1 MFSKLRR
8 NILLVNASIIT
19 ILLIASFVAIYI
31 VTRGD
36 VYREIDSDFRRISF
50 TWEDV
55 ISKIEEEG
63 SELSIESFNIYL
75 GKTENYD
82 FLESRLANSYNL
94 VIDADRNLTKAIGF
108 YDIDYRIFTD
118 ITDNLVWETD
128 VIQYTSY
135 NEIQWAYRIR
145 ESENG
150 YTVRLMNITKRL
162 GVLTSLIVTS
172 LIIFVITM
180 VFVILISIYITNKSV
195 RHLEEAFRKQK
206 QFIADAS
213 HELRTPLASISANTD
228 LILSKN
234 YIRPAE
240 RKWLEYI
247 KTETMRM
254 SGLTRDLLFLAELDE
269 QPLSGMQIQDV
280 NLSFLTETYAL
291 GMEAMIYEKRLELE
305 RNIEEDVHIKGDS
318 EKLSQVLVILFENAM
333 AYTPEGGRIVITLS
347 KTRTSA
353 ELIIANTGI
362 YIPEDQQTRI
372 FDRFYKLDKSRA
384 DGSGSHG
391 LGLSIAKSIVERH
404 GGTISCRSIRDGLTE
419 FIVKLNIA

>member
-36 VYREIDSDFRRISF
+36 VYREIDLDFRRISF

-94 VIDADRNLTKAIGF
+94 VIDADRNLIKAIGF

-118 ITDNLVWETD
+118 ITDNLVWEPD
-128 VIQYTSY
+128 IIQYTSY

-145 ESENG
+145 ESETG

-162 GVLTSLIVTS
+162 GVLTSLIFTS
-172 LIIFVITM
+172 LVIFIFTM
-180 VFVILISIYITNKSV
+180 VFVVLISIYITNKSV

-269 QPLSGMQIQDV
+269 KPLSGMLFQDV

-305 RNIEEDVHIKGDS
+305 RNIQEDVHIKGDS

-404 GGTISCRSIRDGLTE
+404 GGTISCRSVRDGLTE
-419 FIVKLNIA
+419 FIVKINIA

>member
-1 MFSKLRR
+1 
-8 NILLVNASIIT
+8 
-19 ILLIASFVAIYI
+19 
-31 VTRGD
+31 
-36 VYREIDSDFRRISF
+36 FRRISF

-94 VIDADRNLTKAIGF
+94 VIDADRNLIKAIGF

-118 ITDNLVWETD
+118 ITDNLVWEPD
-128 VIQYTSY
+128 IIQYTSY

-145 ESENG
+145 ESETG

-162 GVLTSLIVTS
+162 GVLTSLIFTS
-172 LIIFVITM
+172 LVIFIFTM
-180 VFVILISIYITNKSV
+180 VFVVLISIYITNKSV

-269 QPLSGMQIQDV
+269 KPLSGMLFQDV

-305 RNIEEDVHIKGDS
+305 RNIQEDVHIKGDS

-404 GGTISCRSIRDGLTE
+404 GGTISCRSVRDGLTE
-419 FIVKLNIA
+419 FIVKINIA

>member
-36 VYREIDSDFRRISF
+36 VYREIDLDFRRISF

-94 VIDADRNLTKAIGF
+94 VIDADRNLIKAIGF

-118 ITDNLVWETD
+118 ITGNLVWETD

-145 ESENG
+145 ESETG

-162 GVLTSLIVTS
+162 GVLTSLIFTS

-180 VFVILISIYITNKSV
+180 VFVILISIYMTNKSV

-206 QFIADAS
+206 QFISDAS

>member
-36 VYREIDSDFRRISF
+36 VYREIDLDFRRISF

-180 VFVILISIYITNKSV
+180 VFVILISIYMTNKSV

-206 QFIADAS
+206 QFISDAS